1 MSAWT
6 YSFGNPKAEKEFQG
20 LPKDVQARL
29 VRALE
34 LFKIHGTAA
43 LTMPLAR
50 PVEGKLWELRA
61 SGRDGIARS
70 LYVLDTGREL
80 VILRSFTKKTQ
91 KTPRAEIELAWS
103 RWSEIS

>member
-1 MSAWT
+1 MGDWT
-6 YSFGNPKAEKEFQG
+6 FSFCNLKAEKEFLE

-29 VRALE
+29 VRSLE
-34 LFKIHGTAA
+34 LFSVHGPAA

-80 VILRSFTKKTQ
+80 VILRSFAKKTQ

-103 RWSEIS
+103 RWSELT